1 MYGHNYY
8 VLSNCR
14 TFVLRVHETNMCLF
28 NRDWNYIFVPGSM
41 FWEFTVG
48 TSLEKVTII
57 LFNTF
62 IHSFTISC
70 HTVRFFFFIWEAFC
84 AFFFTRNWLRT
95 KCNLV
100 PSFFRHDCFL
110 KRRELCSRWVDHY
123 NLIQPEKFW
132 KHYLTPSL
140 SEVIKHTHILHT
152 PIITSFWAYIVKAIL
167 CK

>member
-1 MYGHNYY
+1 MKLHFRSWKY
-8 VLSNCR
+8 VLGVHSRYVTWKSDNHFVQHIYSFLYYKLSVCR
-14 TFVLRVHETNMCLF
+14 QNL
-28 NRDWNYIFVPGSM
+28 
-41 FWEFTVG
+41 FTVC
-48 TSLEKVTII
+48 V
-57 LFNTF
+57 F
-62 IHSFTISC
+62 
-70 HTVRFFFFIWEAFC
+70 FFFFIWEAFC

-140 SEVIKHTHILHT
+140 SKVIKHTHILHT